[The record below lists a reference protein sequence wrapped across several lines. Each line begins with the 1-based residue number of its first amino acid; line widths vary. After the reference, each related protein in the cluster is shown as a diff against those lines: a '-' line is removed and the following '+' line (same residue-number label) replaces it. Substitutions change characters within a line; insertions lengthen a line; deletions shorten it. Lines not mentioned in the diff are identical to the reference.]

1 MSTVT
6 LELSELTMN
15 RAKQDA
21 VAQNITVEKL
31 LADSLEPKAP
41 HKKNGW
47 ATLGLFADDPDIID
61 DAVDL
66 IYSERVRPNSD
77 RLIQHG

>member
-1 MSTVT
+1 MSKVT
-6 LELSELTMN
+6 LEISDSTLD
-15 RAKQDA
+15 RARIDA
-21 VAQNITVEKL
+21 EAQNITVEKL
-31 LADSLEPKAP
+31 LADSLEPKAQ

-66 IYSERVRPNSD
+66 IYSERVRLNSD